1 MQQSIPVTEQYRQ
14 ALASVL
20 TQFDK
25 LGLTGADIF
34 ANDATKEIEATSQA
48 VITQLTSEPDEEA
61 LVVL

>member
-34 ANDATKEIEATSQA
+34 ANDATKEIEATS
-48 VITQLTSEPDEEA
+48 
-61 LVVL
+61 